1 MGPFPSRLGK
11 METPLGSPPGTQI
24 KEEEWENRRDVL
36 IQLYLENDAKL
47 KDIVQVLAE
56 ENFVVT

>member
-1 MGPFPSRLGK
+1 
-11 METPLGSPPGTQI
+11 METPLGSSPETQI

-47 KDIVQVLAE
+47 KDIVQVMAE